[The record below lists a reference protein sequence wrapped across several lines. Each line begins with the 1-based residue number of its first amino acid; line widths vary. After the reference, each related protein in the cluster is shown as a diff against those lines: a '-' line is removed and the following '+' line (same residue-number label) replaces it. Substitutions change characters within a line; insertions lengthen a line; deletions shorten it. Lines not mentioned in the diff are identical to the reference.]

1 MTMNIETIT
10 FTISV
15 MTALLENEGVDINS
29 VKINLKS
36 GDLSDN
42 LAEVNLID
50 LINAAKKHLAHIS
63 QDSARFDFIMEN
75 RIRVEKWN
83 TNPSTQYYFV
93 MNEDD
98 ESIAKELDGRDAID
112 AAIKFFEEE
121 YNDYS

>member
-1 MTMNIETIT
+1 MNIETIT

>member
-50 LINAAKKHLAHIS
+50 LINAAKKHLAHIP
-63 QDSARFDFIMEN
+63 QDSARLDFIMEN

-121 YNDYS
+121 YR

>member
-1 MTMNIETIT
+1 MNIETIT

-50 LINAAKKHLAHIS
+50 LINAAKKHLAHIP
-63 QDSARFDFIMEN
+63 QDSARLDFIMEN

-121 YNDYS
+121 YR